1 MHTLS
6 AHARGRR
13 LGAFAMRA
21 WFALVPLATV
31 ASADESPAA
40 PAPTAPAAAPN
51 AVPAGVRRALIICG
65 HPGDA
70 EHRTQFAETVTAL
83 RTALTARYGFDAAA
97 VWLLWGGDDL
107 PAEEGEIVIP
117 EGVRGESTQES
128 IAAAVQDLRAELHP
142 DDALW
147 VIVLGHSHYDGRRTW
162 FNLPGPDV
170 HQDTFAA
177 LFDGVA
183 CRELVFW
190 ITLPASGFYIKP
202 LSAEGRV
209 IVTAT
214 EADREVNETLFP
226 HILAEVLASP
236 PADVDLDADQDG
248 RRSLLDL
255 YLTVARVIAQR
266 YADDM
271 QLSTEHAQI
280 DDNGDGRGTEL
291 QIDYLSEELGGR
303 AGAGAPLAERLQS
316 ADGARAAGILLP
328 GFEPPPTPPSEPGAQ
343 TASDQATQGV
353 PD

>member
-1 MHTLS
+1 
-6 AHARGRR
+6 
-13 LGAFAMRA
+13 MRA
-21 WFALVPLATV
+21 WLALVPLVTV
-31 ASADESPAA
+31 ASADESPAVPA
-40 PAPTAPAAAPN
+40 AAAPTAPAAAPDSVPAGAPD

-70 EHRTQFAETVTAL
+70 EHRTQFAETITSLRSAL
-83 RTALTARYGFDAAA
+83 SERYGFDAAA

-107 PAEEGEIVIP
+107 PADKGELALP
-117 EGVRGESTQES
+117 ADVRGASTQES

-147 VIVLGHSHYDGRRTW
+147 VIALGHSHYDGRRTW
-162 FNLPGPDV
+162 FNLPGPDL

-209 IVTAT
+209 IITAT
-214 EADREVNETLFP
+214 EADREVNETLFA
-226 HILAEVLASP
+226 HVLAEVLASP
-236 PADVDLDADQDG
+236 PVDVDLDPDQDG
-248 RRSLLDL
+248 HRSLLDV
-255 YLTVARVIAQR
+255 YLTVSRVIAQR

-303 AGAGAPLAERLQS
+303 AGAGAPLPERLRS

-328 GFEPPPTPPSEPGAQ
+328 GFEPPPTPPSEPDTQSAG
-343 TASDQATQGV
+343 DPATHGV